1 MDSSKIASLFILFG
15 LSILSGTLSIL
26 MVKCLINKFENSGK
40 LKRTVSLMNCF
51 SGGVF
56 FGVSLLNLLPEAREA
71 MENALEHY
79 NYHTEYPLTELLLC
93 VGLFLILAIEHF
105 SHMCCSP
112 KKKLQEKS
120 PILGSTSN
128 AVKPQAPHKE
138 EKEKNKIQCNGIGHS
153 ADVKDKGNEIL
164 VHSEFEDS
172 SYADDLTYHT
182 YGTVDES
189 LDKSGINPFAGS
201 GLSRDGTPFQTE
213 VVFYNSDRIIIR
225 NKASPEVDVKP
236 STHDAIRSAL
246 DIDADD
252 IRRLKIR
259 GIVLMVALSLHMI
272 FDGLAIGLMTKSSKV
287 WQLLGAVAL
296 HKCLVFFTIGLQSL
310 EILASAK
317 KAVFVIVFLAIISP
331 IGILIGEAINSSD
344 DVTARETVSAVLQG
358 IATGTFLFVTFF
370 RDSISGIGRTRS
382 RIAENYV

>member
-1 MDSSKIASLFILFG
+1 
-15 LSILSGTLSIL
+15 
-26 MVKCLINKFENSGK
+26 
-40 LKRTVSLMNCF
+40 
-51 SGGVF
+51 
-56 FGVSLLNLLPEAREA
+56 
-71 MENALEHY
+71 
-79 NYHTEYPLTELLLC
+79 
-93 VGLFLILAIEHF
+93 
-105 SHMCCSP
+105 MCCSSYFG
-112 KKKLQEKS
+112 LNFQCSEA
-120 PILGSTSN
+120 TS
-128 AVKPQAPHKE
+128 ATIRK
-138 EKEKNKIQCNGIGHS
+138 KEKNKIQCNGIGNS
-153 ADVKDKGNEIL
+153 ADVKDNGNEIL

-182 YGTVDES
+182 YGTVGES
-189 LDKSGINPFAGS
+189 VDKSGINPYAGS

-236 STHDAIRSAL
+236 STHDVIRSAL

-317 KAVFVIVFLAIISP
+317 KSVFVIVFLAIISP
-331 IGILIGEAINSSD
+331 IGILIGEAINSFD
-344 DVTARETVSAVLQG
+344 DVTARETVPAVLQG

-370 RDSISGIGRTRS
+370 EILFRELGAQDPELLKIMFSFIGFVL
-382 RIAENYV
+382 IALVRLMTND